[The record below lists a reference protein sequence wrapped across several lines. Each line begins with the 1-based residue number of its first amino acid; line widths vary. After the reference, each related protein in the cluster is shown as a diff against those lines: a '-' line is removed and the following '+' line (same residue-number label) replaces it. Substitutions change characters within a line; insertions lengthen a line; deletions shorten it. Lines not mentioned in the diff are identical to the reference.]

1 MSIRRLRNPAWCWLT
16 ACAALLCTGCA
27 HYALDTPGEL
37 PFRTVYVEPVKNRSY
52 APQAQELLTRQLI
65 TDLRQAGVTTVGSP
79 AGADATLSV
88 TLVDLNRVGLATQAD
103 DTGLAASYLLVLE
116 ADCTLLARDGTP
128 HFEARRILAREQVF
142 LDSGQQPAEF
152 QAMPVLTRTLAG
164 NIADAVTSTW

>member
-1 MSIRRLRNPAWCWLT
+1 MSLRRLRTAGWIWLT
-16 ACAALLCTGCA
+16 LGAALLTSGCA
-27 HYALDTPGEL
+27 HYALDAPGEL
-37 PFRTVYVEPVKNRSY
+37 PFRTVYVEPVKNRTY

-65 TDLRQAGVTTVGSP
+65 TDLRQAGVTTVASP
-79 AGADATLSV
+79 TGADATLTV
-88 TLVDLNRVGLATQAD
+88 TLADFQRLGTATQAA

-116 ADCTLLARDGTP
+116 ADCSLIARNGNAY
-128 HFEARRILAREQVF
+128 FEDRRILAREQIF